1 MLEHAAGAGV
11 AVHRSGDAD
20 RYRSWLNQAGNGAAQ
35 GTAMTPLA
43 CDYALE
49 VVSLNKA
56 FDGLTVTQ
64 NVSLAIRPGE
74 RRLIIGPNGAG
85 KTTLFNQISGDMRP
99 NSGQIRLFGTDV
111 TTFLPYKRAHLG
123 LSRTY
128 QIITLFTGDTLEH
141 NVTLGLLGLL
151 PSRWQ
156 MWRPLSFYGDLAREA
171 RRTLDTVGLLHL
183 ADHPVSEIA
192 YGEKRRVELA
202 MALAQKPRVL
212 LLDEPLAGLS
222 NTERSTVKSL
232 IASIPRETAVIMIE
246 HDMDTALDLAE
257 TVTLLNYGRV
267 IVDGERDVVIADERT
282 REVYLG
288 V

>member
-1 MLEHAAGAGV
+1 MTAAASD
-11 AVHRSGDAD
+11 H
-20 RYRSWLNQAGNGAAQ
+20 
-35 GTAMTPLA
+35 
-43 CDYALE
+43 ALE
-49 VVSLNKA
+49 VIGLRKA
-56 FDGLTVTQ
+56 FGGLAVTQ
-64 NVSLAIRPGE
+64 NVSLAIRRGE

-99 NSGQIRLFGTDV
+99 NSGQIKLFGADV
-111 TTFLPYKRAHLG
+111 TSFASYQRAHLG

-128 QIITLFTGDTLEH
+128 QIITLFSGDTLEH
-141 NVTLGLLGLL
+141 NVTLGLLGLR

-156 MWRPLSFYGDLAREA
+156 MWRPLSFYGNLATEA
-171 RRTLDTVGLLHL
+171 RRTLDAVGLLHL
-183 ADHPVSEIA
+183 ADHPVSDIA

-222 NTERSTVKSL
+222 DTERTTVKSL
-232 IASIPRETAVIMIE
+232 IGSISRETAVIMIE

-267 IVDGERDVVIADERT
+267 IVDGERDIVIADERT

>member
-1 MLEHAAGAGV
+1 MSASPG
-11 AVHRSGDAD
+11 
-20 RYRSWLNQAGNGAAQ
+20 
-35 GTAMTPLA
+35 
-43 CDYALE
+43 YALE
-49 VVSLNKA
+49 ISGLNKA
-56 FDGLTVTQ
+56 FGGLKVTQ
-64 NVSLAIRPGE
+64 EISLAIRPGE

-99 NSGQIRLFGTDV
+99 NAGQIKLFGKDV
-111 TTFLPYKRAHLG
+111 TTFAPYRRAHLG

-128 QIITLFTGDTLEH
+128 QIITLFAGDTLEH

-151 PSRWQ
+151 SSRWQ
-156 MWRPLSFYGDLAREA
+156 MWRPLSSYRHLTEDA
-171 RRTLDTVGLLHL
+171 RRTLDSVGLLNL
-183 ADHPVSEIA
+183 ADHPVSELA
-192 YGEKRRVELA
+192 YGEKRRLELA

-222 NTERSTVKSL
+222 DNERGAVKSL
-232 IASIPRETAVIMIE
+232 IASIPKDTTVVMIE

-267 IVDGERDVVIADERT
+267 IVDGERDTVIADERT

-288 V
+288 A

>member
-1 MLEHAAGAGV
+1 
-11 AVHRSGDAD
+11 
-20 RYRSWLNQAGNGAAQ
+20 
-35 GTAMTPLA
+35 MTPA
-43 CDYALE
+43 ISDYALE
-49 VVSLNKA
+49 VVKLNKA
-56 FDGLTVTQ
+56 FGGLSVTQ
-64 NVSLAIRPGE
+64 NISLAIRPGE

-85 KTTLFNQISGDMRP
+85 KTTLFNQISGDIRP
-99 NSGQIRLFGTDV
+99 NSGEVRLFGTDI
-111 TTFLPYKRAHLG
+111 TRLAPYRRAHAG

-141 NVTLGLLGLL
+141 NVILGLLGLR

-156 MWRPLSFYGDLAREA
+156 MWRPLSYYRDLATEA
-171 RRTLDTVGLLHL
+171 RRTLDAVGLLHL
-183 ADHPVSEIA
+183 AQHPVTDIA

-212 LLDEPLAGLS
+212 LLDEPMAGLS
-222 NTERSTVKSL
+222 NTERSQVKSL
-232 IASIPRETAVIMIE
+232 IASIPRQTTVIMIE

-288 V
+288 S

>member
-1 MLEHAAGAGV
+1 
-11 AVHRSGDAD
+11 
-20 RYRSWLNQAGNGAAQ
+20 
-35 GTAMTPLA
+35 MTLP
-43 CDYALE
+43 ALE
-49 VVSLNKA
+49 VRNLSKR
-56 FDGLTVTQ
+56 FGGLPATK
-64 NVSLAIRPGE
+64 NVSLSVMPGE

-85 KTTLFNQISGDMRP
+85 KTTLFNQITGDMRP
-99 NSGQIRLFGTDV
+99 TSGQVRLFGVDV
-111 TTFLPYKRAHLG
+111 TQLAPYQRAHLR

-128 QIITLFTGDTLEH
+128 QIITLFDRDTLEH
-141 NVTLGLLGLL
+141 NVTLGLLGLR

-156 MWRPLSFYGDLAREA
+156 MWRPLSHYGDLSTEA
-171 RRTLDTVGLLHL
+171 RRILDAVGLSHL
-183 ADHPVSEIA
+183 ADSLVSDIA

-222 NTERSTVKSL
+222 NAERATVKQL
-232 IASIPRETAVIMIE
+232 IAAIPRETAVVMIE

-267 IVDGERDVVIADERT
+267 IVDGERDAVVADPRT

>member
-1 MLEHAAGAGV
+1 MS
-11 AVHRSGDAD
+11 AVTH
-20 RYRSWLNQAGNGAAQ
+20 
-35 GTAMTPLA
+35 
-43 CDYALE
+43 ALE
-49 VVSLNKA
+49 IAGLNKA
-56 FDGLTVTQ
+56 FGGLRVTQ
-64 NVSLAIRPGE
+64 DVTLSVRSGE

-99 NSGQIRLFGTDV
+99 NSGRISLFGHDV
-111 TTFLPYKRAHLG
+111 TKLAPYARAHLG

-128 QIITLFTGDTLEH
+128 QIITLFGADALEH

-151 PSRWQ
+151 ASRWQ
-156 MWRPLSFYGDLAREA
+156 VWRPLSSYRHLAEEA
-171 RRTLDTVGLLHL
+171 RRTLDAVGLLHL
-183 ADHPVSEIA
+183 ADHPVSDIA

-202 MALAQKPRVL
+202 MALSQKPRVL

-222 NTERSTVKSL
+222 NSERATVKAL
-232 IASIPRETAVIMIE
+232 IAAIPKETTVVMIE

-267 IVDGERDVVIADERT
+267 IVDGERDKVIADERT

-288 V
+288 A

>member
-1 MLEHAAGAGV
+1 M
-11 AVHRSGDAD
+11 
-20 RYRSWLNQAGNGAAQ
+20 
-35 GTAMTPLA
+35 TASP
-43 CDYALE
+43 YALE
-49 VVSLNKA
+49 IVNLNKA
-56 FDGLTVTQ
+56 FGGLPVTQ
-64 NVSLAIRPGE
+64 DVSLAIRPGE

-85 KTTLFNQISGDMRP
+85 KTTLFNQVTGDLRP
-99 NSGQIRLFGTDV
+99 NSGQIKLFGADITQ
-111 TTFLPYKRAHLG
+111 LAPHKRAHFG

-141 NVTLGLLGLL
+141 NVILGLLGLR

-156 MWRPLSFYGDLAREA
+156 MWRPLSYYGEMATEA
-171 RRTLDTVGLLHL
+171 RRTLDRVGLLHL
-183 ADHPVSEIA
+183 ATHPVSDIA

-222 NTERSTVKSL
+222 NTERSTIKSL
-232 IASIPRETAVIMIE
+232 IASTPRETTVVMIE

-267 IVDGERDVVIADERT
+267 IVDGARDAVIADART

-288 V
+288 P

>member
-1 MLEHAAGAGV
+1 
-11 AVHRSGDAD
+11 
-20 RYRSWLNQAGNGAAQ
+20 
-35 GTAMTPLA
+35 MTPLTPNH
-43 CDYALE
+43 ALE
-49 VVSLNKA
+49 IIELNKA
-56 FDGLTVTQ
+56 FGGLRVTQ
-64 NVSLAIRPGE
+64 DVSLKIRQGE

-99 NSGQIRLFGTDV
+99 NSGRIKLFGADV
-111 TTFLPYKRAHLG
+111 TTLAPYRRAHLG

-156 MWRPLSFYGDLAREA
+156 MWRPLSFYRDLASEA

-183 ADHPVSEIA
+183 ADQPISEIA

-222 NTERSTVKSL
+222 NSERTTVRSL
-232 IASIPRETAVIMIE
+232 IASIPRQTTVIMIE

-267 IVDGERDVVIADERT
+267 IVDGERDAVIADERT

-288 V
+288 D

>member
-1 MLEHAAGAGV
+1 
-11 AVHRSGDAD
+11 
-20 RYRSWLNQAGNGAAQ
+20 
-35 GTAMTPLA
+35 MTPQA
-43 CDYALE
+43 SSYALE
-49 VVSLNKA
+49 IINLNKA
-56 FDGLTVTQ
+56 FGGLAVTQ
-64 NVSLAIRPGE
+64 GVSLAMRLGE

-99 NSGQIRLFGTDV
+99 NSGEIRLFGTDV
-111 TTFLPYKRAHLG
+111 TQLAPYKRAHFG

-141 NVTLGLLGLL
+141 NVTLGLLGLR

-156 MWRPLSFYGDLAREA
+156 MWRPISYYSDLATEA
-171 RRTLDTVGLLHL
+171 RRVLDTVGLLHL
-183 ADHPVSEIA
+183 ADHPVSDIA

-222 NTERSTVKSL
+222 NTERSQVKSL
-232 IASIPRETAVIMIE
+232 IASIPRQTTVIMIE
-246 HDMDTALDLAE
+246 HDMDTALDLAD

-267 IVDGERDVVIADERT
+267 IVDGDRDAVIADERT

>member
-1 MLEHAAGAGV
+1 MS
-11 AVHRSGDAD
+11 AVT
-20 RYRSWLNQAGNGAAQ
+20 L
-35 GTAMTPLA
+35 
-43 CDYALE
+43 ALE
-49 VVSLNKA
+49 ITGLNKA
-56 FDGLTVTQ
+56 FGGLRVTQ
-64 NVSLAIRPGE
+64 DVTLSVRCGE

-99 NSGQIRLFGTDV
+99 NSGRIILFGQDV
-111 TTFLPYKRAHLG
+111 TKLAPYARAHLG

-128 QIITLFTGDTLEH
+128 QIITLFGADTLEH

-151 PSRWQ
+151 ASRWQ
-156 MWRPLSFYGDLAREA
+156 MWRPLSSYRHLAEEA
-171 RRTLDTVGLLHL
+171 RRILDAVGLLHL
-183 ADHPVSEIA
+183 ADHPASNIA

-222 NTERSTVKSL
+222 NSERATVKAL
-232 IASIPRETAVIMIE
+232 IAAIPKETTVVMIE

-267 IVDGERDVVIADERT
+267 IVDGERDKVIADERT

-288 V
+288 A